1 LDRLLKAGEY
11 KDEAQP
17 VEATAPA
24 ALLADSLRW
33 EDDSQV
39 FERLLVSTLKELR
52 EMQANIVIVAS
63 VPEVGRNVPLTLA
76 RAAVSGIPSDVE
88 VEPGDFS
95 NGSPGRSNC

>member
-1 LDRLLKAGEY
+1 
-11 KDEAQP
+11 
-17 VEATAPA
+17 
-24 ALLADSLRW
+24 
-33 EDDSQV
+33 
-39 FERLLVSTLKELR
+39 
-52 EMQANIVIVAS
+52 MQANIVIVAS